1 MKTGEA
7 ALRPDR
13 QEETTA
19 GPAGERPAPEAQA
32 KSEADGADADRAG
45 AGKAEASMAGAGKSE
60 TGRAEA
66 AGADAGRTDAGRG
79 DAGKARADKSGAGSR
94 SGSRKKKKR
103 RRTHPARTFFIKLT
117 VIIAAFYFIFTYVFA
132 VHRMNGNSMFPKV
145 CDGDLVIT
153 YRLGTVHKDDVVLY
167 RTGDGI
173 TRVGR
178 VVAMPGSRVDISEA
192 GELTVDGGVAQEEIF
207 YPTAKADGSS
217 VTYPLTAGDDQYI
230 ILNDYRSDA
239 EDSRTFGAI
248 DAKDLEGSAIFVM
261 RRRGF

>member
-13 QEETTA
+13 QEESTA
-19 GPAGERPAPEAQA
+19 GQAGERPAPEAQA

-45 AGKAEASMAGAGKSE
+45 AA
-60 TGRAEA
+60 
-66 AGADAGRTDAGRG
+66 
-79 DAGKARADKSGAGSR
+79 SR

-132 VHRMNGNSMFPKV
+132 VHRMNGNSMFPEV

-167 RTGDGI
+167 RTRDGI

-207 YPTAKADGSS
+207 YPTAKAEGSS

>member
-13 QEETTA
+13 QEESTA
-19 GPAGERPAPEAQA
+19 GQAGERPAPEAQA

-45 AGKAEASMAGAGKSE
+45 AA
-60 TGRAEA
+60 
-66 AGADAGRTDAGRG
+66 
-79 DAGKARADKSGAGSR
+79 SR

-167 RTGDGI
+167 RTRDGI